1 MLMPVIPA
9 LRRLRQEE
17 CRVFGASLSYTS
29 ERSRGSP
36 SLSPLSPQA
45 LLLLVT
51 GTLVGSFSLAL
62 IIFDWVNNEKHNFL
76 S

>member
-1 MLMPVIPA
+1 M
-9 LRRLRQEE
+9 
-17 CRVFGASLSYTS
+17 FGASLSYTS
-29 ERSRGSP
+29 EKGRDSP
-36 SLSPLSPQA
+36 SPSPLSPQA

-51 GTLVGSFSLAL
+51 GTLVGSLSLAL